1 MSSWFFLFLPFNIG
15 TFCFKG
21 ILSKDSVQSC
31 LTKYQIALEWNV
43 PDASEQH
50 ARCSTVGPCYVLGI
64 KWQRSVLK
72 LLVCV
77 NE

>member
-1 MSSWFFLFLPFNIG
+1 MSSCFLFLRFNIS
-15 TFCFKG
+15 TSCFKG
-21 ILSKDSVQSC
+21 ILSKDSVRSL

-64 KWQRSVLK
+64 KWQCSDLK
-72 LLVCV
+72 LLVHL